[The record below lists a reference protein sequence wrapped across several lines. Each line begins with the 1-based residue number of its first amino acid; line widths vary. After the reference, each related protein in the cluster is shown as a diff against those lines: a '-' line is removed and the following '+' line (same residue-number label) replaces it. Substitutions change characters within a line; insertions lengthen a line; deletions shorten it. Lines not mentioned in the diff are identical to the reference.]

1 MRGFIFRISGA
12 VLCLTVL
19 LCACQKGGDEV
30 TTTSTVPIT
39 TTAVATTQAP
49 TTTTTAP
56 VTTTATKA
64 PTTKTNS
71 ETTKRSTQIKTNN
84 EEQKKPQAQKPQEQ
98 KPQEQKPQAQK
109 PQEQNPP
116 AQSQT
121 VSGAQTG
128 FESDML
134 KQVNAQ
140 RAKNGQSALTLN
152 QSLCASARVRAAEI
166 AKDGCFSHIRP
177 DGRGCFTAIS
187 GVSYRTAG
195 ENIAMGTWGYYGV
208 DEIMDGWMN
217 SEGHRA
223 NILNGNFSEV
233 GFGCVVVNGNGY
245 WVQIFIG

>member
-19 LCACQKGGDEV
+19 LCACQKDGDEV
-30 TTTSTVPIT
+30 TTTSTAPAT

-56 VTTTATKA
+56 ATTTTTKA
-64 PTTKTNS
+64 PTTAAPKKKNNSKTTT
-71 ETTKRSTQIKTNN
+71 TTKAAAKPTTT
-84 EEQKKPQAQKPQEQ
+84 KKPAAQT
-98 KPQEQKPQAQK
+98 
-109 PQEQNPP
+109 P
-116 AQSQT
+116 AQNQS

-140 RAKNGQSALTLN
+140 RAKNGKSALTLN
-152 QSLCASARVRAAEI
+152 QSLCASARVRASEI

-177 DGRGCFTAIS
+177 DGSGCFTAIS

-223 NILNGNFSEV
+223 NILNGDFSEV

-245 WVQIFIG
+245 WVQMFIG

>member
-39 TTAVATTQAP
+39 TTAAATTQAP
-49 TTTTTAP
+49 TITTTAP
-56 VTTTATKA
+56 VTTTATKV
-64 PTTKTNS
+64 PTTAAPKKKNSSKTTT
-71 ETTKRSTQIKTNN
+71 TTKAAS
-84 EEQKKPQAQKPQEQ
+84 KKPAAQT
-98 KPQEQKPQAQK
+98 
-109 PQEQNPP
+109 P
-116 AQSQT
+116 AQNQT

-140 RAKNGQSALTLN
+140 RAKNGKSALTLN

-166 AKDGCFSHIRP
+166 AKDGCFSHTRP
-177 DGRGCFTAIS
+177 NGSGCFTAIS
-187 GVSYRTAG
+187 DVSYRTAG

-208 DEIMDGWMN
+208 DEIMDRWMN

-223 NILNGNFSEV
+223 NILNGDFSEV

>member
-1 MRGFIFRISGA
+1 MRGSIFRISGA

-19 LCACQKGGDEV
+19 LCVCQKGGDEV

-39 TTAVATTQAP
+39 TTAAATTQAP

-64 PTTKTNS
+64 PTTAAPKKKNNSKTTT
-71 ETTKRSTQIKTNN
+71 TTKAAS
-84 EEQKKPQAQKPQEQ
+84 KKPAAQT
-98 KPQEQKPQAQK
+98 
-109 PQEQNPP
+109 P
-116 AQSQT
+116 AQNQT

-140 RAKNGQSALTLN
+140 RAKNGKSALTLN
-152 QSLCASARVRAAEI
+152 QSLCASARVRASEI
-166 AKDGCFSHIRP
+166 AKDGCFSHTRP
-177 DGRGCFTAIS
+177 DGSGCFTAIS

-223 NILNGNFSEV
+223 NILNGDFSEV

>member
-39 TTAVATTQAP
+39 TTAAATTQAP

-64 PTTKTNS
+64 STTAAPKKKNNSKTTTTTKAAS
-71 ETTKRSTQIKTNN
+71 
-84 EEQKKPQAQKPQEQ
+84 KKPAAQT
-98 KPQEQKPQAQK
+98 
-109 PQEQNPP
+109 P
-116 AQSQT
+116 AQNQT

-140 RAKNGQSALTLN
+140 RAKNGKSALTLN
-152 QSLCASARVRAAEI
+152 QTLCASARVRASEI
-166 AKDGCFSHIRP
+166 AKDGCFSHTRP
-177 DGRGCFTAIS
+177 DDSGCFTAIS

-223 NILNGNFSEV
+223 NILNGDFSEV

-245 WVQIFIG
+245 WVQMFIG

>member
-1 MRGFIFRISGA
+1 MRGFIFRICGTI
-12 VLCLTVL
+12 LCLTVL

-30 TTTSTVPIT
+30 TTTSTVPA
-39 TTAVATTQAP
+39 TTATAATTQAP

-56 VTTTATKA
+56 ATTTTTKA
-64 PTTKTNS
+64 PTTAAPKKKNNSKTTT
-71 ETTKRSTQIKTNN
+71 TTKAAAKTTTT
-84 EEQKKPQAQKPQEQ
+84 KKPTAQTPSHNK
-98 KPQEQKPQAQK
+98 
-109 PQEQNPP
+109 
-116 AQSQT
+116 

-128 FESDML
+128 FESEML

-152 QSLCASARVRAAEI
+152 QTLCASARVRASEI
-166 AKDGCFSHIRP
+166 AKDGCFSHTRP
-177 DGRGCFTAIS
+177 DGSGCFTAIT

-195 ENIAMGTWGYYGV
+195 ENIAMGTWGYFGV

-223 NILNGNFSEV
+223 NILNGDFSEV

-245 WVQIFIG
+245 WVQMFIG

>member
-1 MRGFIFRISGA
+1 MRGFIFRICGA

-19 LCACQKGGDEV
+19 MCACQKDGDEV
-30 TTTSTVPIT
+30 TTTSTVPVT
-39 TTAVATTQAP
+39 TTAAATTQAP

-56 VTTTATKA
+56 ATTTTTKA
-64 PTTKTNS
+64 STTAAPKKKNNSKTTTTTKAAS
-71 ETTKRSTQIKTNN
+71 
-84 EEQKKPQAQKPQEQ
+84 KKPAAQT
-98 KPQEQKPQAQK
+98 
-109 PQEQNPP
+109 P
-116 AQSQT
+116 AQNQT

-140 RAKNGQSALTLN
+140 RAKNGKSALTLN
-152 QSLCASARVRAAEI
+152 QSLCASARVRASEI
-166 AKDGCFSHIRP
+166 AKDGCFSHTRP
-177 DGRGCFTAIS
+177 DGSGCFTAIS

-223 NILNGNFSEV
+223 NILNGDFSEV

>member
-30 TTTSTVPIT
+30 TTTSTVPVT
-39 TTAVATTQAP
+39 TTAAATTQAP

-64 PTTKTNS
+64 PTTAAPKKKNNSKTTT
-71 ETTKRSTQIKTNN
+71 TTKAAS
-84 EEQKKPQAQKPQEQ
+84 KKPAAQT
-98 KPQEQKPQAQK
+98 
-109 PQEQNPP
+109 P
-116 AQSQT
+116 AQNQT

-140 RAKNGQSALTLN
+140 RAKNGKSALTLN
-152 QSLCASARVRAAEI
+152 QSLCASARVRASEI
-166 AKDGCFSHIRP
+166 AKDGCFSHTRP
-177 DGRGCFTAIS
+177 DGSGCFTAIS

-195 ENIAMGTWGYYGV
+195 ENIAMGTWGYFGV
-208 DEIMDGWMN
+208 DKIMDRWMN

-223 NILNGNFSEV
+223 NILNGDFSEV

-245 WVQIFIG
+245 WVQMFIGC

>member
-30 TTTSTVPIT
+30 TTTSTVPVT
-39 TTAVATTQAP
+39 TTAAATTQAP

-56 VTTTATKA
+56 ATTTTTKA
-64 PTTKTNS
+64 STTAAPKKKNNSKTTTTTKAAS
-71 ETTKRSTQIKTNN
+71 
-84 EEQKKPQAQKPQEQ
+84 KKPAAQT
-98 KPQEQKPQAQK
+98 
-109 PQEQNPP
+109 P
-116 AQSQT
+116 AQNQT

-140 RAKNGQSALTLN
+140 RAKNGKSALTLN
-152 QSLCASARVRAAEI
+152 QSLCASARVRASEI
-166 AKDGCFSHIRP
+166 AKDGCFSHTRP
-177 DGRGCFTAIS
+177 DDSGCFTAIS

-223 NILNGNFSEV
+223 NILNGDFSEV

-245 WVQIFIG
+245 WVQMFIG

>member
-12 VLCLTVL
+12 ILCLTVL

-30 TTTSTVPIT
+30 TTTSTVPVT
-39 TTAVATTQAP
+39 TTAAATTQAP

-56 VTTTATKA
+56 ATTTTTKA
-64 PTTKTNS
+64 STTAAPKKKNNSKTTTTTKAAS
-71 ETTKRSTQIKTNN
+71 
-84 EEQKKPQAQKPQEQ
+84 KKPAAQT
-98 KPQEQKPQAQK
+98 
-109 PQEQNPP
+109 P
-116 AQSQT
+116 AQNQT

-140 RAKNGQSALTLN
+140 RAKNGKSALTLN
-152 QSLCASARVRAAEI
+152 QSLCASARVRASEI
-166 AKDGCFSHIRP
+166 AKDGCFSHTRP
-177 DGRGCFTAIS
+177 DDSGCFTAIS

-223 NILNGNFSEV
+223 NILNGDFSEV

-245 WVQIFIG
+245 WVQMFIG

>member
-1 MRGFIFRISGA
+1 MRGFIFRICGA
-12 VLCLTVL
+12 ILCLTVL

-30 TTTSTVPIT
+30 TTTSTVPVT
-39 TTAVATTQAP
+39 TTAAATTQAP
-49 TTTTTAP
+49 TTTTAP
-56 VTTTATKA
+56 ATTTTTKA
-64 PTTKTNS
+64 PTTAAPKKKNNSKTTT
-71 ETTKRSTQIKTNN
+71 TTKAAS
-84 EEQKKPQAQKPQEQ
+84 KKPAAQM
-98 KPQEQKPQAQK
+98 
-109 PQEQNPP
+109 P
-116 AQSQT
+116 AQNQT

-152 QSLCASARVRAAEI
+152 QSLCASARVRASEI
-166 AKDGCFSHIRP
+166 AKDGCFSHTRP
-177 DGRGCFTAIS
+177 DGSGCFTAIS

-223 NILNGNFSEV
+223 NILNGDFSEV

-245 WVQIFIG
+245 WVQMFIG

>member
-1 MRGFIFRISGA
+1 MRGFIFRICGA

-19 LCACQKGGDEV
+19 MCACQKDGDEV
-30 TTTSTVPIT
+30 TTTSTVPVT
-39 TTAVATTQAP
+39 TTAAATTQAP

-56 VTTTATKA
+56 ATTTTTKA
-64 PTTKTNS
+64 PTTAAPKKKNNSKTTT
-71 ETTKRSTQIKTNN
+71 TTKAAS
-84 EEQKKPQAQKPQEQ
+84 KKPAAQT
-98 KPQEQKPQAQK
+98 
-109 PQEQNPP
+109 P
-116 AQSQT
+116 AQNQT

-140 RAKNGQSALTLN
+140 RAKNGKSALTLN
-152 QSLCASARVRAAEI
+152 QTLCASARVRASEI
-166 AKDGCFSHIRP
+166 AKDGCFSHTRP
-177 DGRGCFTAIS
+177 DGSGCFTAIS

-223 NILNGNFSEV
+223 NILNGDFSEV

-245 WVQIFIG
+245 WVQMFIG

>member
-64 PTTKTNS
+64 STTAAPKKKNNSKTTTTTKAAS
-71 ETTKRSTQIKTNN
+71 
-84 EEQKKPQAQKPQEQ
+84 KKPAAQT
-98 KPQEQKPQAQK
+98 
-109 PQEQNPP
+109 P
-116 AQSQT
+116 AQNQT

-140 RAKNGQSALTLN
+140 RAKNGKSALTLN
-152 QSLCASARVRAAEI
+152 QSLCASARVRASEI
-166 AKDGCFSHIRP
+166 AKDGCFSHTRP
-177 DGRGCFTAIS
+177 DGSGCFTAIS

-223 NILNGNFSEV
+223 NILNGDFSEV

-245 WVQIFIG
+245 WVQMFIG

>member
-1 MRGFIFRISGA
+1 MRGFIFRICGA
-12 VLCLTVL
+12 ILCLTVL

-30 TTTSTVPIT
+30 TTTSTAPAT
-39 TTAVATTQAP
+39 TTAAATTQAP
-49 TTTTTAP
+49 TTTTAP
-56 VTTTATKA
+56 ATTTTTKA
-64 PTTKTNS
+64 PTTAAPKKKNNSKTTT
-71 ETTKRSTQIKTNN
+71 TTKAAS
-84 EEQKKPQAQKPQEQ
+84 KKPAAQT
-98 KPQEQKPQAQK
+98 
-109 PQEQNPP
+109 P
-116 AQSQT
+116 AQNQT

-152 QSLCASARVRAAEI
+152 QTLCASARVRASEI
-166 AKDGCFSHIRP
+166 AKDGCFSHTRP
-177 DGRGCFTAIS
+177 DGSGCFTAIS

-223 NILNGNFSEV
+223 NILNGDFSEV

-245 WVQIFIG
+245 WVQMFIG

>member
-1 MRGFIFRISGA
+1 MRGFIFRICGA
-12 VLCLTVL
+12 ILCPTVL
-19 LCACQKGGDEV
+19 MCACQKDGDEV
-30 TTTSTVPIT
+30 TTTSTVPVT
-39 TTAVATTQAP
+39 TTAAATTQAP
-49 TTTTTAP
+49 TTTTAP
-56 VTTTATKA
+56 ATTTTTKA
-64 PTTKTNS
+64 PTTAAPKKKNNSKTTT
-71 ETTKRSTQIKTNN
+71 TTKAASKPTTT
-84 EEQKKPQAQKPQEQ
+84 KKPAV
-98 KPQEQKPQAQK
+98 
-109 PQEQNPP
+109 
-116 AQSQT
+116 QT
-121 VSGAQTG
+121 PSHNKVSGARTG

-152 QSLCASARVRAAEI
+152 QSLCASARVRASEI
-166 AKDGCFSHIRP
+166 AKDGCFSHTRP
-177 DGRGCFTAIS
+177 DGSGCFTAIS

-223 NILNGNFSEV
+223 NILNGDFSEV

>member
-1 MRGFIFRISGA
+1 MRGFIFRICGA
-12 VLCLTVL
+12 ILCLTVL

-30 TTTSTVPIT
+30 TTTSTAPAT
-39 TTAVATTQAP
+39 TTAAATTQAP

-56 VTTTATKA
+56 ATTTTTKA
-64 PTTKTNS
+64 STTAAPKKKNNSKTTTTTKAAS
-71 ETTKRSTQIKTNN
+71 
-84 EEQKKPQAQKPQEQ
+84 KKPAAQT
-98 KPQEQKPQAQK
+98 
-109 PQEQNPP
+109 P
-116 AQSQT
+116 AQNQT

-140 RAKNGQSALTLN
+140 RAKNGKSALTLN
-152 QSLCASARVRAAEI
+152 QSLCASARVRASEI

-177 DGRGCFTAIS
+177 DGSGCFTAIS

-223 NILNGNFSEV
+223 NILNGDFSEV

-245 WVQIFIG
+245 WVQMFIG

>member
-1 MRGFIFRISGA
+1 MRGFIFRICGA
-12 VLCLTVL
+12 ILCLTVL

-30 TTTSTVPIT
+30 TTTSTAPAT
-39 TTAVATTQAP
+39 TTAAATTQAP

-56 VTTTATKA
+56 ATTTTTKA
-64 PTTKTNS
+64 STTAAPKKKNNSKTTTTTKAAS
-71 ETTKRSTQIKTNN
+71 
-84 EEQKKPQAQKPQEQ
+84 KKPAAQT
-98 KPQEQKPQAQK
+98 
-109 PQEQNPP
+109 P
-116 AQSQT
+116 AQNQT

-140 RAKNGQSALTLN
+140 RAKNGKSALTLN
-152 QSLCASARVRAAEI
+152 QSLCASARVRASEI
-166 AKDGCFSHIRP
+166 AKDGCFSHTRP
-177 DGRGCFTAIS
+177 DGSGCFTAIS

-223 NILNGNFSEV
+223 NILNGDFSEV

>member
-39 TTAVATTQAP
+39 TTAAATTQAP

-71 ETTKRSTQIKTNN
+71 ETTKRSTQNKTNN
-84 EEQKKPQAQKPQEQ
+84 EEQK
-98 KPQEQKPQAQK
+98 KPQAQK

-152 QSLCASARVRAAEI
+152 QTLCASARVRAAEI
-166 AKDGCFSHIRP
+166 AKDGCFSHTRP
-177 DGRGCFTAIS
+177 DGSGCFTAIS
-187 GVSYRTAG
+187 DVSYKTAG
-195 ENIAMGTWGYYGV
+195 ENIAMGTWGYFGV
-208 DEIMDGWMN
+208 DKIMDRWMN

-245 WVQIFIG
+245 WVQMFIG

>member
-1 MRGFIFRISGA
+1 MRGFIFRICGA
-12 VLCLTVL
+12 ILCLTVL

-30 TTTSTVPIT
+30 TTTSTVPVT
-39 TTAVATTQAP
+39 TTAAATTQAP

-56 VTTTATKA
+56 ATTTTTKA
-64 PTTKTNS
+64 STTAAPKKKNNSKTTTTTKAAS
-71 ETTKRSTQIKTNN
+71 
-84 EEQKKPQAQKPQEQ
+84 KKPAAQT
-98 KPQEQKPQAQK
+98 
-109 PQEQNPP
+109 P
-116 AQSQT
+116 AQNQT

-140 RAKNGQSALTLN
+140 RAKNGKSALTLN
-152 QSLCASARVRAAEI
+152 QSLCASARVRASEI
-166 AKDGCFSHIRP
+166 AKDGCFSHTRP
-177 DGRGCFTAIS
+177 DDSGCFTAIS

-223 NILNGNFSEV
+223 NILNGDFSEV

-245 WVQIFIG
+245 WVQMFIGW

>member
-1 MRGFIFRISGA
+1 MRGFIFRICGA
-12 VLCLTVL
+12 ILCLTVL

-30 TTTSTVPIT
+30 TTTSTVPVT
-39 TTAVATTQAP
+39 TTAAATTQAP

-56 VTTTATKA
+56 ATTTATKA

-140 RAKNGQSALTLN
+140 RAKNGKSALTLN
-152 QSLCASARVRAAEI
+152 QSLCASARVRASEI
-166 AKDGCFSHIRP
+166 AKDGCFSHTRP
-177 DGRGCFTAIS
+177 DGSGCFTAIS

-223 NILNGNFSEV
+223 NILNGDFSEV

-245 WVQIFIG
+245 WVQMFIG

>member
-64 PTTKTNS
+64 STTAAPKKKNNSKTTTTTKAAS
-71 ETTKRSTQIKTNN
+71 
-84 EEQKKPQAQKPQEQ
+84 KKPAAQT
-98 KPQEQKPQAQK
+98 
-109 PQEQNPP
+109 P
-116 AQSQT
+116 AQNQT

-152 QSLCASARVRAAEI
+152 QSLCASARVRASEI
-166 AKDGCFSHIRP
+166 AKDGCFSHTRP
-177 DGRGCFTAIS
+177 DDSGCFTAIS

-195 ENIAMGTWGYYGV
+195 ENIAMGTWGYFGV
-208 DEIMDGWMN
+208 DKIMDGWMN

-223 NILNGNFSEV
+223 NILNGDFSEV

-245 WVQIFIG
+245 WVQMFIG

>member
-1 MRGFIFRISGA
+1 M
-12 VLCLTVL
+12 CLTVL

-39 TTAVATTQAP
+39 ATAVATTQAP

-64 PTTKTNS
+64 PTTAAPKKKNNSKTTT
-71 ETTKRSTQIKTNN
+71 TTKAAS
-84 EEQKKPQAQKPQEQ
+84 KKPAAQT
-98 KPQEQKPQAQK
+98 
-109 PQEQNPP
+109 P
-116 AQSQT
+116 AQNQT

-166 AKDGCFSHIRP
+166 AKDGCFSHTRP
-177 DGRGCFTAIS
+177 DGSGCFTAIS

-223 NILNGNFSEV
+223 NILNGDFSEV

-245 WVQIFIG
+245 WVQMFIG

>member
-1 MRGFIFRISGA
+1 MRGFIFRICGA

-19 LCACQKGGDEV
+19 MCACQKDGDEV
-30 TTTSTVPIT
+30 TTTSTVPVT
-39 TTAVATTQAP
+39 TTAAATTQAP

-56 VTTTATKA
+56 ATTTTTKA
-64 PTTKTNS
+64 STTAAPKKKNNSKTTTTTKAAS
-71 ETTKRSTQIKTNN
+71 
-84 EEQKKPQAQKPQEQ
+84 KKPAAQT
-98 KPQEQKPQAQK
+98 
-109 PQEQNPP
+109 P
-116 AQSQT
+116 AQNQT

-140 RAKNGQSALTLN
+140 RAKNGKSALTLN
-152 QSLCASARVRAAEI
+152 QSLCASARVRASEI

-177 DGRGCFTAIS
+177 DGSGCFTAIS

-195 ENIAMGTWGYYGV
+195 ENIAMGTWGYFGV
-208 DEIMDGWMN
+208 DKIMDRWMN

-223 NILNGNFSEV
+223 NILNGDFSEV

>member
-1 MRGFIFRISGA
+1 MRGFIFRICGA
-12 VLCLTVL
+12 ILCLTVL
-19 LCACQKGGDEV
+19 MCACQKDGDEV
-30 TTTSTVPIT
+30 TTTSTVPVT
-39 TTAVATTQAP
+39 TTAAATTQAP

-56 VTTTATKA
+56 ATTTATKA

-152 QSLCASARVRAAEI
+152 QALCASARVRAAEI

-177 DGRGCFTAIS
+177 DDSGCFTAIS

-195 ENIAMGTWGYYGV
+195 ENIAMGTWGYFGV
-208 DEIMDGWMN
+208 DKIMDRWMN

>member
-64 PTTKTNS
+64 STTAAPKKKNNSKTTTTTKAAS
-71 ETTKRSTQIKTNN
+71 
-84 EEQKKPQAQKPQEQ
+84 KKPAAQT
-98 KPQEQKPQAQK
+98 
-109 PQEQNPP
+109 P
-116 AQSQT
+116 AQNQT

-152 QSLCASARVRAAEI
+152 QSLCASARVRASEI
-166 AKDGCFSHIRP
+166 AKDGCFSHTRP
-177 DGRGCFTAIS
+177 DDSGCFTAIS

-195 ENIAMGTWGYYGV
+195 ENIAMGTWGYFGV
-208 DEIMDGWMN
+208 DKIMDGWMN

-223 NILNGNFSEV
+223 NMLNGDFSEV

-245 WVQIFIG
+245 WVQMFIG

>member
-1 MRGFIFRISGA
+1 MRGFIFRICGA

-30 TTTSTVPIT
+30 TTTSTAPVT
-39 TTAVATTQAP
+39 TTAAATTQAP

-56 VTTTATKA
+56 ATTTTTKA
-64 PTTKTNS
+64 STTAAPKKKNNSKTTTTTKAAS
-71 ETTKRSTQIKTNN
+71 
-84 EEQKKPQAQKPQEQ
+84 KKPAAQT
-98 KPQEQKPQAQK
+98 
-109 PQEQNPP
+109 P
-116 AQSQT
+116 AQNQT

-140 RAKNGQSALTLN
+140 RAKNGKSALTLN
-152 QSLCASARVRAAEI
+152 QSLCASARVRASEI
-166 AKDGCFSHIRP
+166 AKDGCFSHTRP
-177 DGRGCFTAIS
+177 DDSGCFTAIS

-223 NILNGNFSEV
+223 NILNGDFSEV

-245 WVQIFIG
+245 WVQMFIG

>member
-1 MRGFIFRISGA
+1 MRGFIFRICGA
-12 VLCLTVL
+12 ILCLTVL
-19 LCACQKGGDEV
+19 MCACQKGGDEV
-30 TTTSTVPIT
+30 TTTSTVPVT
-39 TTAVATTQAP
+39 TTAAATTQAP
-49 TTTTTAP
+49 TTTTAP
-56 VTTTATKA
+56 ATTTTTKA
-64 PTTKTNS
+64 PTTAAPKKKNNSKTTT
-71 ETTKRSTQIKTNN
+71 TTKAAS
-84 EEQKKPQAQKPQEQ
+84 KKPAAQT
-98 KPQEQKPQAQK
+98 
-109 PQEQNPP
+109 P
-116 AQSQT
+116 AQNQT

-140 RAKNGQSALTLN
+140 RAKNGKSALTLN
-152 QSLCASARVRAAEI
+152 QFLCASARVRASEI

-177 DGRGCFTAIS
+177 DGSGCFTAIS

-223 NILNGNFSEV
+223 NILNGDFSEV

-245 WVQIFIG
+245 WVQMFIG

>member
-1 MRGFIFRISGA
+1 MRGFIFRICGA
-12 VLCLTVL
+12 ILCLTVL
-19 LCACQKGGDEV
+19 LCACQKDGDEV
-30 TTTSTVPIT
+30 TTTSTVPAT
-39 TTAVATTQAP
+39 TTAAATTQAP

-56 VTTTATKA
+56 ATTTTTKA
-64 PTTKTNS
+64 STTAAPKKKNNSKTTTTTKAAS
-71 ETTKRSTQIKTNN
+71 
-84 EEQKKPQAQKPQEQ
+84 KKPAAQT
-98 KPQEQKPQAQK
+98 
-109 PQEQNPP
+109 P
-116 AQSQT
+116 AQNQT

-140 RAKNGQSALTLN
+140 RAKNGKSALTLN
-152 QSLCASARVRAAEI
+152 QSLCASARVRASEI
-166 AKDGCFSHIRP
+166 AKDGCFSHTRP
-177 DGRGCFTAIS
+177 DDSGCFTAIS

-223 NILNGNFSEV
+223 NILNGDFSEV

-245 WVQIFIG
+245 WVQMFIG

>member
-1 MRGFIFRISGA
+1 MRGFIFRICGA
-12 VLCLTVL
+12 ILCLTVL

-30 TTTSTVPIT
+30 TTTSTVPVT
-39 TTAVATTQAP
+39 TTAAATTQAP

-56 VTTTATKA
+56 ATTTTTKA
-64 PTTKTNS
+64 STTAAPKKKNNSKTTTTTKAAS
-71 ETTKRSTQIKTNN
+71 
-84 EEQKKPQAQKPQEQ
+84 KKPAAQT
-98 KPQEQKPQAQK
+98 
-109 PQEQNPP
+109 P
-116 AQSQT
+116 AQNQT

-140 RAKNGQSALTLN
+140 RAKNGKSALTLN
-152 QSLCASARVRAAEI
+152 QFLCASARVRASEI
-166 AKDGCFSHIRP
+166 AKDGCFSHTRP
-177 DGRGCFTAIS
+177 DGSGCFMAIS

-223 NILNGNFSEV
+223 NILNGDFSKV

-245 WVQIFIG
+245 WVQMFIG

>member
-64 PTTKTNS
+64 STTAAPKKKNNSKTTTTTKAAS
-71 ETTKRSTQIKTNN
+71 
-84 EEQKKPQAQKPQEQ
+84 KKPAAQT
-98 KPQEQKPQAQK
+98 
-109 PQEQNPP
+109 P
-116 AQSQT
+116 AQNQT

-152 QSLCASARVRAAEI
+152 QTLCASARVRAAEI
-166 AKDGCFSHIRP
+166 AKDGCFSHTRP
-177 DGRGCFTAIS
+177 DGSGCFTAIN
-187 GVSYRTAG
+187 GVSYKTAG
-195 ENIAMGTWGYYGV
+195 ENIAMGTWGYFGV
-208 DEIMDGWMN
+208 DKIMDRWMN
-217 SEGHRA
+217 SEGHHA

>member
-1 MRGFIFRISGA
+1 MRGFIFRICGA
-12 VLCLTVL
+12 ILCLTVL

-30 TTTSTVPIT
+30 TTTSTVPVT
-39 TTAVATTQAP
+39 TTAAATTQAP

-56 VTTTATKA
+56 ATTTTTKA
-64 PTTKTNS
+64 STTAAPKKKNNSKTTTTTKAAS
-71 ETTKRSTQIKTNN
+71 
-84 EEQKKPQAQKPQEQ
+84 KKPAAQT
-98 KPQEQKPQAQK
+98 
-109 PQEQNPP
+109 P
-116 AQSQT
+116 AQNQT

-140 RAKNGQSALTLN
+140 RAKNGKSALTLN
-152 QSLCASARVRAAEI
+152 QSLCASARVRASEI
-166 AKDGCFSHIRP
+166 AKDGCFSHTRP
-177 DGRGCFTAIS
+177 DDSGCFTAIS

-223 NILNGNFSEV
+223 NILNGDFSEV

-245 WVQIFIG
+245 WVQMFIG

>member
-1 MRGFIFRISGA
+1 MRGFIFRICGA
-12 VLCLTVL
+12 ILCLTVL

-30 TTTSTVPIT
+30 TTTSTAPAT
-39 TTAVATTQAP
+39 TTAAATTQAP
-49 TTTTTAP
+49 TTTTAP
-56 VTTTATKA
+56 ATTTTTKA
-64 PTTKTNS
+64 PTTAAPKKKNNSKTTT
-71 ETTKRSTQIKTNN
+71 TTKAA
-84 EEQKKPQAQKPQEQ
+84 KKPTTTKKPATQT
-98 KPQEQKPQAQK
+98 PS
-109 PQEQNPP
+109 QNK
-116 AQSQT
+116 

-152 QSLCASARVRAAEI
+152 QTLCASARVRASEI
-166 AKDGCFSHIRP
+166 AKDGCFSHTRP
-177 DGRGCFTAIS
+177 DGSGCFKAIS

-223 NILNGNFSEV
+223 NILNGDFSEV

-245 WVQIFIG
+245 WVQMFIG

>member
-64 PTTKTNS
+64 STTAAPKKKNNSKTTTTTKAAS
-71 ETTKRSTQIKTNN
+71 
-84 EEQKKPQAQKPQEQ
+84 KKPAAQT
-98 KPQEQKPQAQK
+98 
-109 PQEQNPP
+109 P
-116 AQSQT
+116 AQNQT

-152 QSLCASARVRAAEI
+152 QTLCASARVRAAEI
-166 AKDGCFSHIRP
+166 AKDGCFSHTRP
-177 DGRGCFTAIS
+177 DGSGCFTAIS

-223 NILNGNFSEV
+223 NILNGDFSEV

-245 WVQIFIG
+245 WVQMFIG

>member
-1 MRGFIFRISGA
+1 MRGFIFRICGA

-19 LCACQKGGDEV
+19 LCACQKDGDEV
-30 TTTSTVPIT
+30 TTTSAVPVT
-39 TTAVATTQAP
+39 TTAAATTQAP

-56 VTTTATKA
+56 ATTTTTKA
-64 PTTKTNS
+64 STTAAPKKKNNSKTTTTTKAAS
-71 ETTKRSTQIKTNN
+71 
-84 EEQKKPQAQKPQEQ
+84 KKPAAQT
-98 KPQEQKPQAQK
+98 
-109 PQEQNPP
+109 P
-116 AQSQT
+116 AQNQT

-152 QSLCASARVRAAEI
+152 QTLCASARVRASEI
-166 AKDGCFSHIRP
+166 AKDGCFSHTRP
-177 DGRGCFTAIS
+177 DGSGCFTAIS

-195 ENIAMGTWGYYGV
+195 ENIAMGTWGYFGV
-208 DEIMDGWMN
+208 DKIMDRWMN

-223 NILNGNFSEV
+223 NILNGDFSEV

>member
-39 TTAVATTQAP
+39 TTAAAKTQAP

-98 KPQEQKPQAQK
+98 
-109 PQEQNPP
+109 NPP

-152 QSLCASARVRAAEI
+152 QTLCASARVRAAEI
-166 AKDGCFSHIRP
+166 AKDGCFSHTRP
-177 DGRGCFTAIS
+177 DGSGCFTAIS
-187 GVSYRTAG
+187 DVSYRTAG

-223 NILNGNFSEV
+223 NILNGDFSEV

>member
-1 MRGFIFRISGA
+1 MRGFIFRICGA

-19 LCACQKGGDEV
+19 MCACQKDGDEV
-30 TTTSTVPIT
+30 TTTSTVPVT
-39 TTAVATTQAP
+39 TTAAATTQAP

-56 VTTTATKA
+56 ATTTTTKA
-64 PTTKTNS
+64 STTAAPKKKNNSKTTTTTKAAS
-71 ETTKRSTQIKTNN
+71 
-84 EEQKKPQAQKPQEQ
+84 KKPAAQT
-98 KPQEQKPQAQK
+98 
-109 PQEQNPP
+109 P
-116 AQSQT
+116 AQNQT

-140 RAKNGQSALTLN
+140 RAKNGKSALTLN
-152 QSLCASARVRAAEI
+152 QSLCASARVRASEI

-177 DGRGCFTAIS
+177 DGSGCFTAIS

-223 NILNGNFSEV
+223 NILNGDFSEV

-245 WVQIFIG
+245 WVQMFIG

>member
-1 MRGFIFRISGA
+1 MRGFIFRICGA
-12 VLCLTVL
+12 ILCLTVL

-30 TTTSTVPIT
+30 TTTSTAPAT
-39 TTAVATTQAP
+39 TTAAATTQAP

-56 VTTTATKA
+56 ATTTTTKA
-64 PTTKTNS
+64 STTAAPKKKNNSKTTTTTKVAS
-71 ETTKRSTQIKTNN
+71 
-84 EEQKKPQAQKPQEQ
+84 KKPAAQT
-98 KPQEQKPQAQK
+98 
-109 PQEQNPP
+109 P
-116 AQSQT
+116 AQNQT

-140 RAKNGQSALTLN
+140 RAKNGKSALTLN
-152 QSLCASARVRAAEI
+152 QSLCASARVRASEI
-166 AKDGCFSHIRP
+166 AKDGCFSHTRP
-177 DGRGCFTAIS
+177 DDSGCFTAIS

-223 NILNGNFSEV
+223 NILNGDFSEV

-245 WVQIFIG
+245 WVQMFIG